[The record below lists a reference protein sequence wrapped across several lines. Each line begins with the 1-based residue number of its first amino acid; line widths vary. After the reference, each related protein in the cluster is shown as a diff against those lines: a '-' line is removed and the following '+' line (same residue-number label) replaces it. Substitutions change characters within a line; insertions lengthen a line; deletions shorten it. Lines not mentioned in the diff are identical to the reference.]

1 MPPEQGGAE
10 KEVSMWRRPN
20 GVSGQRA
27 PMTPPLFIL
36 GMIKAIQPVKI
47 TIFVFTRVEFSVLGL
62 RMSVG
67 TVRLVLSSL
76 RWFLGM
82 KVFDSWGAR

>member
-27 PMTPPLFIL
+27 SMTPPLLFIL
-36 GMIKAIQPVKI
+36 GMIKAIQTVKI
-47 TIFVFTRVEFSVLGL
+47 TIFVFHPFR
-62 RMSVG
+62 
-67 TVRLVLSSL
+67 
-76 RWFLGM
+76 
-82 KVFDSWGAR
+82 D